1 MGRAQSIH
9 GGRWLNLGLGL
20 YFGLI
25 LLFLYGPIIVMAML
39 SFQGPQGGMTF
50 PLRGV
55 SLHWW

>member
-25 LLFLYGPIIVMAML
+25 LLFLYGPIIVMAL
-39 SFQGPQGGMTF
+39 
-50 PLRGV
+50 
-55 SLHWW
+55 